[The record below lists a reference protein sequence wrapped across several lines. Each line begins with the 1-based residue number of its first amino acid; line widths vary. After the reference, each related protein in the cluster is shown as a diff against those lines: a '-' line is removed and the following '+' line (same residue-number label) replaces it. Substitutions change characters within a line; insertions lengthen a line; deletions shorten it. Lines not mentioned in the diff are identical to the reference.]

1 MTLKLVLLSV
11 LLVWNLVILSVY
23 GLDKHKAIQHKRRI
37 SEKSL
42 LLQTIIFGGIGAF
55 LGGRLFRHKINK
67 WYFKFCL
74 AFRDCYRCRSFIPY
88 PNEAFGL
95 TNP

>member
-1 MTLKLVLLSV
+1 MTLKLVLLRV

-67 WYFKFCL
+67 WYFKFCWL
-74 AFRDCYRCRSFIPY
+74 SGIVIDVVLLYLI
-88 PNEAFGL
+88 L
-95 TNP
+95 TKLSD

>member
-11 LLVWNLVILSVY
+11 LLVWNIVVLSVY

-42 LLQTIIFGGIGAF
+42 LLQTIIIGGIGAF
-55 LGGRLFRHKINK
+55 LGGKIFRHKINK
-67 WYFKFCL
+67 WYFKLCWL
-74 AFRDCYRCRSFIPY
+74 IGIVIDVVLLYLI
-88 PNEAFGL
+88 L
-95 TNP
+95 TKLSD

>member
-67 WYFKFCL
+67 WYFKFCWL
-74 AFRDCYRCRSFIPY
+74 SGIVIDIVLLYLI
-88 PNEAFGL
+88 L
-95 TNP
+95 TKLSD

>member
-11 LLVWNLVILSVY
+11 LLVWNLVILSIY

-67 WYFKFCL
+67 WYFKFCWL
-74 AFRDCYRCRSFIPY
+74 SGIVIDVVLLYLI
-88 PNEAFGL
+88 L
-95 TNP
+95 TKLSD

>member
-11 LLVWNLVILSVY
+11 LLVWNIVVLLVY
-23 GLDKHKAIQHKRRI
+23 GFDKHKAIRHKRRI
-37 SEKSL
+37 SEKAL

-67 WYFKFCL
+67 WYFKLCWL
-74 AFRDCYRCRSFIPY
+74 LGIVIDVVLLYLI
-88 PNEAFGL
+88 L
-95 TNP
+95 TKLSD

>member
-55 LGGRLFRHKINK
+55 LGGRLFRHIINK
-67 WYFKFCL
+67 WYFKFCWL
-74 AFRDCYRCRSFIPY
+74 SGIVIDVVLLYLI
-88 PNEAFGL
+88 L
-95 TNP
+95 TKLSD

>member
-23 GLDKHKAIQHKRRI
+23 GLDKHKALQHKRRI

-67 WYFKFCL
+67 WYFKFCWL
-74 AFRDCYRCRSFIPY
+74 SGIVIDVVLLYLILMKLSD
-88 PNEAFGL
+88 
-95 TNP
+95 

>member
-11 LLVWNLVILSVY
+11 LLVWNLVILSIY

-55 LGGRLFRHKINK
+55 LGGRLFRHKINNGTLSSAG
-67 WYFKFCL
+67 FQ
-74 AFRDCYRCRSFIPY
+74 
-88 PNEAFGL
+88 GL
-95 TNP
+95 L

>member
-11 LLVWNLVILSVY
+11 SLVWNLVILSVY
-23 GLDKHKAIQHKRRI
+23 GLDKHTAIQHKRRI

-67 WYFKFCL
+67 WYFKFCWL
-74 AFRDCYRCRSFIPY
+74 SGIVIDVVLLYLI
-88 PNEAFGL
+88 L
-95 TNP
+95 TKLSD

>member
-55 LGGRLFRHKINK
+55 LGGRLFRHKLNK
-67 WYFKFCL
+67 WYFKFCWL
-74 AFRDCYRCRSFIPY
+74 SGIVIDVVLLYLI
-88 PNEAFGL
+88 L
-95 TNP
+95 TKLSD

>member
-11 LLVWNLVILSVY
+11 LLVWNLVILSIY

-67 WYFKFCL
+67 WDFKFCWL
-74 AFRDCYRCRSFIPY
+74 SGIVIDVVLLYLI
-88 PNEAFGL
+88 L
-95 TNP
+95 TKLSD

>member
-23 GLDKHKAIQHKRRI
+23 GHDKHKAIKHKRRI
-37 SEKSL
+37 SEKAL

-67 WYFKFCL
+67 WYFKFCWL
-74 AFRDCYRCRSFIPY
+74 SGIVIDVVLLYLILMKLSD
-88 PNEAFGL
+88 
-95 TNP
+95 

>member
-11 LLVWNLVILSVY
+11 LLVWNLGILSVY

-37 SEKSL
+37 SEKLL

-67 WYFKFCL
+67 WYFKFCWL
-74 AFRDCYRCRSFIPY
+74 SGIVIDVVLLYLILMKLSD
-88 PNEAFGL
+88 
-95 TNP
+95 

>member
-67 WYFKFCL
+67 WYFKFCCL
-74 AFRDCYRCRSFIPY
+74 SGIVIDVVLLYLI
-88 PNEAFGL
+88 L
-95 TNP
+95 TKLSD

>member
-11 LLVWNLVILSVY
+11 LLVWNLVVLFDY
-23 GLDKHKAIQHKRRI
+23 GLDKHKTVQHKRRI
-37 SEKSL
+37 SEKAL

-67 WYFKFCL
+67 WYFKLCWL
-74 AFRDCYRCRSFIPY
+74 LGIVIDVVLLYLI
-88 PNEAFGL
+88 L
-95 TNP
+95 TKLSD